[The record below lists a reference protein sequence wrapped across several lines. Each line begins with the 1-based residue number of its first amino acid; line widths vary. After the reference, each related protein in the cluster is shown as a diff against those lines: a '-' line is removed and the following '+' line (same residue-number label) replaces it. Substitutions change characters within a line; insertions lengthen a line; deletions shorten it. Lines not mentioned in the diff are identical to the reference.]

1 MNAEKI
7 LEMLGDVRKL
17 IPQAPQPRTET
28 QINRPGESGGAEAI
42 ADFEYGA
49 VADALESIADS
60 LGSAIDDA
68 QANLVTRCLEV
79 YYATEEL
86 SRDPAHADLIPRVEA
101 MRRAYEQSYGKPIP
115 PRVI

>member
-7 LEMLGDVRKL
+7 LEMLGNVRKL
-17 IPQAPQPRTET
+17 IPQAPQRRTET
-28 QINRPGESGGAEAI
+28 EIARRGRSGGTEAI

-60 LGSAIDDA
+60 LGAAIDDA
-68 QANLVTRCLEV
+68 QSNLLAQCLEV
-79 YYATEEL
+79 YYTTEEL

-115 PRVI
+115 PRG

>member
-1 MNAEKI
+1 MEAEKI

-28 QINRPGESGGAEAI
+28 GIAPGRSGGSEAI

-60 LGSAIDDA
+60 LGAAIDDA
-68 QANLVTRCLEV
+68 QANLLTRCLEV
-79 YYATEEL
+79 YYAAEEL

-115 PRVI
+115 PRG